1 MHEEEKYKAIKHL
14 VEEGGSKERAA
25 LILGITRR
33 QVNRL
38 IQKYQELG
46 KAAFVHGNRGRKP
59 ATTIPETRRQEIVDL
74 YQTKYYDSNFA
85 HFTEILARDEGIHE
99 TRYANDIEDVVA
111 EIRGEETMNR
121 TVNAAFFSASRLL
134 SLQTRNSAAYKG
146 IMALIYKEDS
156 KDFVRGTTMDVIRS
170 VEDTPDIHHIF
181 PEAYC
186 IRKKYPK
193 EKWNSIV
200 NKTPLLPA
208 SNRQIGGD
216 APSVYSKRIKTKAR
230 IDEAKYRS
238 RIESHLIDYSSFIR
252 DDFDTYFIL
261 RAKALLRIIESAM
274 GKKVPD
280 RASEQTIKAFGE
292 ALEENEPAVSAE

>member
-1 MHEEEKYKAIKHL
+1 MSDNRDHKDDERGQDRSQSFCPGRY
-14 VEEGGSKERAA
+14 SKDERQY
-25 LILGITRR
+25 RN
-33 QVNRL
+33 Q
-38 IQKYQELG
+38 QE
-46 KAAFVHGNRGRKP
+46 
-59 ATTIPETRRQEIVDL
+59 
-74 YQTKYYDSNFA
+74 
-85 HFTEILARDEGIHE
+85 
-99 TRYANDIEDVVA
+99 
-111 EIRGEETMNR
+111 
-121 TVNAAFFSASRLL
+121 
-134 SLQTRNSAAYKG
+134 YKG

-280 RASEQTIKAFGE
+280 RASEQTIYGLKHLFDDLCRQIHTFAVVASGFGE
-292 ALEENEPAVSAE
+292 GYCIPRVVIIGKFIMLSAVGKRKPYPLQKLP